1 MNPKWKDEYIHRML
15 SMDSYFE
22 TGD

>member
-1 MNPKWKDEYIHRML
+1 VNPKWKDEYIHRML
-15 SMDSYFE
+15 SMDSYFD